1 MSQERLLQVL
11 LAPHVSEKTTMIA
24 DRHRQVVFKV
34 LRDANK
40 LEIKKAVEAL
50 FNVKVESVNTTLVKG
65 KNKRF
70 GRSLG
75 RRQDFK
81 KAYVSLKDGFDIDF
95 AAVATA
101 E

>member
-24 DRHRQVVFKV
+24 DKHRQVVFKV

-40 LEIKKAVEAL
+40 LEIKKAVESL

-95 AAVATA
+95 AAVASA